1 MDFLWMF
8 VDFLY
13 FCDQNLPIFGICD
26 AFNVVLFAASPGG
39 FRSQLPA
46 GLLEA
51 RPISDDPASRRQNE
65 YMENG
70 GFMWFYM
77 VLYGFMVV
85 LYGFIW
91 FYMVLYGFMWF
102 YGGFMMVLW
111 WFYGILWDFMGC
123 TLW

>member
-1 MDFLWMF
+1 MS
-8 VDFLY
+8 
-13 FCDQNLPIFGICD
+13 
-26 AFNVVLFAASPGG
+26 FAAPPRG
-39 FRSQLPA
+39 FRNQLPP

-70 GFMWFYM
+70 GFIWCYMVLCGFIWFRM

-85 LYGFIW
+85 LYD
-91 FYMVLYGFMWF
+91 VMWF

-111 WFYGILWDFMGC
+111 WFYDGFMVVLWDFMGC